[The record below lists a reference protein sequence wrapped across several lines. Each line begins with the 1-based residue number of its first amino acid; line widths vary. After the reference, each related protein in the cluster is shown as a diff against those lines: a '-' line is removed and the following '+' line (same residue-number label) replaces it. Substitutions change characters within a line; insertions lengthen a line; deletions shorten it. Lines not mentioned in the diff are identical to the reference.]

1 MNNLLPASFFE
12 PGGYSLRN
20 QAKDTKFG
28 NKNKNKEKLPMEG
41 ISFSLLSFIFIS

>member
-1 MNNLLPASFFE
+1 LEEEEKYREIPE
-12 PGGYSLRN
+12 IRN
-20 QAKDTKFG
+20 G